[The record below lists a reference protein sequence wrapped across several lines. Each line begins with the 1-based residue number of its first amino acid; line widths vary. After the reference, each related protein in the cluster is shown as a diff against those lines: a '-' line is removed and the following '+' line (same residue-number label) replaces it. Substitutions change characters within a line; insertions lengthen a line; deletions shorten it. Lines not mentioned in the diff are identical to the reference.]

1 MFDENLTLTGKRLL
15 SGNVSCEVVACT
27 YPQEDIET
35 FTETSEDSQLK
46 KRKVL
51 VQKSSSIVPQIGDKL
66 MIDNAS
72 WLVSEV
78 DDVQQWYDIEVSK

>member
-1 MFDENLTLTGKRLL
+1 MIEPFDAMFDENLTLTGKRLL

-51 VQKSSSIVPQIGDKL
+51 V
-66 MIDNAS
+66 
-72 WLVSEV
+72 
-78 DDVQQWYDIEVSK
+78 